1 MISLENAPAESEL
14 SVESTLSVL
23 RSGRWDGAETPT
35 KHSGWDSATRSKAE
49 KLFRGTHTR
58 LQAYLSPTLPVQ

>member
-35 KHSGWDSATRSKAE
+35 KHSG
-49 KLFRGTHTR
+49 L
-58 LQAYLSPTLPVQ
+58 